1 MTTWQ
6 CFRLFR
12 TAFMSNLKHC
22 QYFGSEQQNLKNSA
36 FLYMAAFRTLHV
48 FYLFLAF
55 QNSFLLVRR
64 VLLWCS
70 WKYSFLMENVATG
83 RISMFCVA
91 VIVAKIASVSLKS
104 NKKLPLFERK
114 TIESTSVT
122 EYFYLLWAT
131 FMSILEHY
139 LLVFSRSIPKIQ
151 SLLVFL
157 LF

>member
-1 MTTWQ
+1 
-6 CFRLFR
+6 
-12 TAFMSNLKHC
+12 MSNLKHC

-36 FLYMAAFRTLHV
+36 FLCMAAFRTLHV
-48 FYLFLAF
+48 VYLFLAF

-70 WKYSFLMENVATG
+70 WKYSFLMENVATE

-91 VIVAKIASVSLKS
+91 VIVSKIASVSLKS
-104 NKKLPLFERK
+104 NKKLSLFERK

-122 EYFYLLWAT
+122 EYFYLLWAA